1 VSTGRAVPFYCPYCG
16 EESLVPDVPA
26 GATGEGHGHW
36 ACRSCRRAFRR
47 SLTALA
53 SASTATTAPTGQASA
68 AAERTRHAAPKE
80 NG

>member
-16 EESLVPDVPA
+16 EEDLVPDVPA

-36 ACRSCRRAFRR
+36 ACRACQRSFRL

-53 SASTATTAPTGQASA
+53 SATTTISSTPGTSNGTAGSTAP
-68 AAERTRHAAPKE
+68 EE